1 MSWQD
6 VLNAYIWTFVFPI
19 QLLIDQVPLFGQ
31 WPWLGYKN
39 KDMHVSVPC
48 MFIVYDEGFFS
59 PQENVF
65 MILHYMHFFLHRRR
79 VHILQ
84 HDIFLVKSCMFT
96 LAVSLN
102 FNLTRKGQH
111 IQRWRHLVTSKHF
124 RIKVIFQCQWTKK
137 LLICHIGQLMDIDHS
152 M

>member
-1 MSWQD
+1 
-6 VLNAYIWTFVFPI
+6 
-19 QLLIDQVPLFGQ
+19 
-31 WPWLGYKN
+31 
-39 KDMHVSVPC
+39 
-48 MFIVYDEGFFS
+48 
-59 PQENVF
+59 

-96 LAVSLN
+96 LAVSLD
-102 FNLTRKGQH
+102 FNLTREGQH

-124 RIKVIFQCQWTKK
+124 RIKVIFQCQWNRK

-152 M
+152 FFFFISIEEIEMHVLVHLHVLHRWCTFFLQNSPCTCMQFDFFSIFCF